1 MLSLWLWGWQ
11 STNSCS
17 RIFLSFYS
25 WWYDILANLQKT
37 FLRSSPFFF
46 YFFLFLATLFD
57 FAYFFGLFFL
67 PNLIDQCNYT
77 RIQTPPCLSLDLL
90 HYRLSFYS
98 YPLFLAGKFI
108 HEVSTSLYVR
118 TFVSICLLIS
128 FLSYLS
134 SHQHINKCINLV
146 LNEMQSFF
154 LSQLTFWWILCTRGS
169 IF

>member
-1 MLSLWLWGWQ
+1 MALGLAKHQQLLKNFSFLLFLMIRYFSKFTENIFTEQ
-11 STNSCS
+11 S
-17 RIFLSFYS
+17 
-25 WWYDILANLQKT
+25 
-37 FLRSSPFFF
+37 FF

-154 LSQLTFWWILCTRGS
+154 LSQLTF
-169 IF
+169 